1 MKNISDNKCIRC
13 IIFGRVQGVFFRYST
28 QRQAQRLGVVGYAK
42 NLPDGSVEVVACG
55 SAIKVDELKK
65 WLHKGPEGARVTS
78 IECAS
83 VNNEDFVDF
92 QTF

>member
-1 MKNISDNKCIRC
+1 MKDTLNNKCIRC

-28 QRQAQRLGVVGYAK
+28 QSQAQRLGIVGYAK

-55 SAIKVDELKK
+55 PTVKVDELKK
-65 WLHKGPEGARVTS
+65 WLHKGPEGACVTS
-78 IECAS
+78 IECVPAQNENF
-83 VNNEDFVDF
+83 VNF